1 MANVLKKVGSMQEYV
16 HQLQAAT
23 DTFEGELGAI
33 TPITLQCKV
42 DLAKVTGLCVLSRI
56 LTGLGFRV

>member
-1 MANVLKKVGSMQEYV
+1 MANVLKKVGSMQEYM

-42 DLAKVTGLCVLSRI
+42 DLAKVT
-56 LTGLGFRV
+56 